1 MSKFKFARLISAFLL
16 MGIVFYGF
24 VGFSQSP
31 QSTVKVT
38 TEPPISQILPFEAEA
53 FTPLGSHQPPSPV
66 RLTLQAVDPS
76 DQPLENAQVHLQIL
90 TPPKNPWLTTDFPI
104 VEGTKLLDI
113 EAIAPQGKL
122 QVQQTLPIRGTYK
135 LLVNVTPT
143 VTNAFTPIQQT
154 LTLAIPESQLKY
166 RYLGILVAILLIVGL
181 GGGLVIGGKQQIKP
195 GEIAPQQVRLLLSGL
210 VVVAIASLLIVNIS
224 AEMAESHAHE
234 SPHAYQVQTKTPDV
248 VNSSGLKLQIS
259 GDNHALVGQV
269 ANLQVQAID
278 TKTNQPA
285 TDVVFNVKT
294 TQLEDN
300 WIANAY
306 QGIPD
311 PSGKLTWQQQFF
323 DGATHKLEV
332 EVSPQP
338 NTARQFQPFKASQE
352 IEVEGVAPPLTVRL
366 IGLAYFTGIVVLGL
380 AIGLWL
386 RRRSWA
392 WLSQSVN
399 NGF

>member
-53 FTPLGSHQPPSPV
+53 FTPLGSHQPSSPV
-66 RLTLQAVDPS
+66 RLTLQAVDAS
-76 DQPLENAQVHLQIL
+76 GQPLENAQVHLQIL

-154 LTLAIPESQLKY
+154 LTLAIPENQLKY
-166 RYLGILVAILLIVGL
+166 RYLGILVAILLIVGV

-224 AEMAESHAHE
+224 AEMAESHAHK
-234 SPHAYQVQTKTPDV
+234 SPHAYQMQTTPDV

-300 WIANAY
+300 WVAFAY
-306 QGIPD
+306 QSIPD

-352 IEVEGVAPPLTVRL
+352 IEVEGVAPPITVRL

-392 WLSQSVN
+392 WLSQSMN

>member
-1 MSKFKFARLISAFLL
+1 MSKFKLATLISAVLL
-16 MGIVFYGF
+16 MGITFYGF

-31 QSTVKVT
+31 KSTVKLT
-38 TEPPISQILPFEAEA
+38 TEPPINQVLPFEAEA
-53 FTPLGSHQPPSPV
+53 FTPLGSHQPPSPT
-66 RLTLQAVDPS
+66 RLTLQVVDAS
-76 DQPLENAQVHLQIL
+76 GQPLENAQVHLQIF
-90 TPPKNPWLTTDFPI
+90 TPPKNPWFTTDFPI

-143 VTNAFTPIQQT
+143 VTNAFTPIDQT
-154 LTLAIPESQLKY
+154 LTLAIPENQLKY
-166 RYLGILVAILLIVGL
+166 RYLGILVAILLIVGI

-234 SPHAYQVQTKTPDV
+234 SLHVYQMQTTPDV

-259 GDNHALVGQV
+259 GDKHAIVGQV

-300 WIANAY
+300 WVAFAY

-311 PSGKLTWQQQFF
+311 PSGKLAWQQQFF

-338 NTARQFQPFKASQE
+338 NTARQFQPFEANQE
-352 IEVEGVAPPLTVRL
+352 IEVEGVAPPITVRL

-392 WLSQSVN
+392 WLSAS
-399 NGF
+399 

>member
-1 MSKFKFARLISAFLL
+1 MSKFKFARLISAVLL
-16 MGIVFYGF
+16 MVITFYGF
-24 VGFSQSP
+24 AGFSQSP
-31 QSTVKVT
+31 KSSVRVT
-38 TEPPISQILPFEAEA
+38 TEPPISQVLPFEAEA
-53 FTPLGSHQPPSPV
+53 FTPLGSNQAPSPV
-66 RLTLQAVDPS
+66 RLTLQAVDVNG
-76 DQPLENAQVHLQIL
+76 QPLENAQVHLQIL
-90 TPPKNPWLTTDFPI
+90 TPPKNPWFTTDFPI

-154 LTLAIPESQLKY
+154 LTLAIPENQLKY
-166 RYLGILVAILLIVGL
+166 RYLAILVAILLIVGL

-234 SPHAYQVQTKTPDV
+234 SPHAYQMQTTPDV

-259 GDNHALVGQV
+259 GDNHALVGKV

-300 WIANAY
+300 WQAFAY

-311 PSGKLTWQQQFF
+311 SSGKLAWQQQFF

-338 NTARQFQPFKASQE
+338 NTARQFQPFKANLE
-352 IEVEGVAPPLTVRL
+352 IEVESVAPPLGVRL
-366 IGLAYFTGIVVLGL
+366 IGLAYFTGIVVVGL

-386 RRRSWA
+386 RRHSWA
-392 WLSQSVN
+392 WLSAS
-399 NGF
+399 

>member
-16 MGIVFYGF
+16 MGITFYGF

-31 QSTVKVT
+31 QSTVRLT

-53 FTPLGSHQPPSPV
+53 FTPLGSNQPPSPV
-66 RLTLQAVDPS
+66 RLTLQAVDAS
-76 DQPLENAQVHLQIL
+76 NQPLENAQVHLQIL
-90 TPPKNPWLTTDFPI
+90 TPPKNPWLTTDFPM

-122 QVQQTLPIRGTYK
+122 QVQQTLPIRGTYQ

-143 VTNAFTPIQQT
+143 VANAFTPIDQT
-154 LTLAIPESQLKY
+154 LTLAIPEHYLKY
-166 RYLGILVAILLIVGL
+166 RYLGILVAILLIVGVA
-181 GGGLVIGGKQQIKP
+181 GGLVIGGKQQIKP

-210 VVVAIASLLIVNIS
+210 VVAAIASLLIVNIS

-234 SPHAYQVQTKTPDV
+234 SPHEYQMQPNPEI

-269 ANLQVQAID
+269 ADLQVQAID
-278 TKTNQPA
+278 TKTNQPV

-300 WIANAY
+300 WITFAY
-306 QGIPD
+306 QSIPNLN
-311 PSGKLTWQQQFF
+311 GKLAWQQQFF

-352 IEVEGVAPPLTVRL
+352 IEVVGVAPPITVRL

-392 WLSQSVN
+392 GLSQSMN